1 MLPDSLYSVYRQYK
15 LDTDA
20 IASWLATTAQ
30 ANGYPQELLQPGG
43 GDDPH
48 NQKPRAPSRRL
59 KGKARLQA
67 VREHRQSLAADKARQ
82 AQKKY
87 TIAVKDFVVLADF
100 ISEKRAG
107 VGKVPASFVKTLD
120 RVIRAR
126 RAFGDQI
133 DGQGEVTGDKAAPD
147 SAHMYFVGVLEKVR
161 DVMKPLFPSPASSQ
175 KQAPQASADG
185 QETQDALTNR
195 FAGLSVYEPSEAFLN
210 MPDVERPQPAKTAG
224 DDELGAT
231 YEAERLNAFEDV
243 IFALTALMDDLN
255 RFRERINWIW
265 TAYGQGLF
273 DLCAAAIAT
282 NTAIDLARNLMDEIT
297 PDLDAHGGAWKM
309 LQKFHMMQCMM
320 EGHGLEALLDNA
332 GSTDNFNYKLY
343 DAGIGQ
349 FLQVYNMVDAFSR
362 VIEPNQLPLYK
373 EGMFGTYDP
382 QSNRNAKTGYEKFH
396 EDRALLMP
404 FFTELMT
411 VCVSV
416 TDYPVEDEFLRGMAE
431 MQETRQTP
439 FPMVFA
445 AQVFLDIHH
454 LLRKDVSRAFDAFQ
468 SGVTVLRDE
477 LEAHLNFH
485 KTLKI
490 DTWPRSNDQY
500 MVNIITDIRTV
511 LRDPVYRAKER
522 YYRRMNYAV
531 PDSVEPN
538 RILRMSPV
546 LSGLVLFKYRAE
558 VRDIAFTVINAWGS
572 VTYTAHLFNA
582 LSREKLLSGD
592 GNNDDANARPLW
604 PDMAVIRSLMLEDEQ
619 IFVGGAPSNADEY
632 FTRFCLQIGT
642 TVNAFSKRKE
652 KRKGPL
658 ASKAGPRGIKPET
671 LSPVT
676 SMFIDRYVRKTGRVN
691 WTTEHV
697 ERVIE
702 ASQWEAEGSE
712 EDHTLIMGK
721 LTKEELARK
730 KEQEKQEGKKK
741 GESPA
746 EKPAHLTPEELIR
759 SLTLALHN
767 ESPEFAFPL
776 LTMHRSCWRL
786 LRVVKQQCDEVLREL
801 FTPAYLE
808 RETELPFVVGW
819 VFMAA
824 ATFQSLPDKRPMLEA
839 AKAVRRE
846 VVLGDGGIAAIRRLG
861 ELGFPIKFEADEERF
876 SSWKHERHV

>member
-1 MLPDSLYSVYRQYK
+1 MLPYSLYSVYRQYK

-43 GDDPH
+43 GDDPR
-48 NQKPRAPSRRL
+48 NKKTQGPSRRL

-67 VREHRQSLAADKARQ
+67 VREHRQNQAADKARQ

-87 TIAVKDFVVLADF
+87 TIAVKDFVALAGF
-100 ISEKRAG
+100 ISEKRAK
-107 VGKVPASFVKTLD
+107 VGKVPTSFVKTLD

-126 RAFGDQI
+126 RAFGDKVA
-133 DGQGEVTGDKAAPD
+133 DQGEATGDN
-147 SAHMYFVGVLEKVR
+147 SAHMYFVSVLEKVR
-161 DVMKPLFPSPASSQ
+161 DVMKPLFPSQASSQ
-175 KQAPQASADG
+175 KQASADE
-185 QETQDALTNR
+185 ETEDAFSNR

-210 MPDVERPQPAKTAG
+210 MPDIERPQPAKTAG

-243 IFALTALMDDLN
+243 IFALTTLMNDLN
-255 RFRERINWIW
+255 RLRERIKWIW
-265 TAYGQGLF
+265 TAYGQGIF
-273 DLCAAAIAT
+273 DLCSAAIAT

-297 PDLDAHGGAWKM
+297 PDLDAQGGAWKM
-309 LQKFHMMQCMM
+309 LQKFHMVQCMI
-320 EGHGLEALLDNA
+320 EGHPPEALFNNEFDNH

-382 QSNRNAKTGYEKFH
+382 KSNRNAKSGYEKFH

-431 MQETRQTP
+431 MRKTRRTP

-454 LLRKDVSRAFDAFQ
+454 VLRKDVSRAFDTFQ

-477 LEAHLNFH
+477 LEAHLDFH

-490 DTWPRSNDQY
+490 DTWPKSNDQY
-500 MVNIITDIRTV
+500 MANIVSDIRTI

-558 VRDIAFTVINAWGS
+558 VRDIAFTVVNAWGS

-582 LSREKLLSGD
+582 LSNEKLLSGD
-592 GNNDDANARPLW
+592 DDDDDTNARPLW
-604 PDMAVIRSLMLEDEQ
+604 PDMDVIRSLMLEDEQ

-632 FTRFCLQIGT
+632 FTRFCLQMGM
-642 TVNAFSKRKE
+642 TVNAFIRRKE
-652 KRKGPL
+652 NRKGPL

-671 LSPVT
+671 ISPVT
-676 SMFIDRYVRKTGRVN
+676 SMFIDRYVRKTGQVN

-712 EDHTLIMGK
+712 EDHTLTMGK

-730 KEQEKQEGKKK
+730 KAQENREGKKTGK
-741 GESPA
+741 NPA
-746 EKPAHLTPEELIR
+746 AKPARLTAEELIR
-759 SLTLALHN
+759 SLTLALHT

-786 LRVVKQQCDEVLREL
+786 LRAVKQQCDGVLREL

-819 VFMAA
+819 IFMAA
-824 ATFQSLPDKRPMLEA
+824 ATFESLPDKRPMLEA

-846 VVLGDGGIAAIRRLG
+846 VVRGDEGMAAIRRLR
-861 ELGFPIKFEADEERF
+861 ELGFPIEFAADEESF
-876 SSWKHERHV
+876 LSWKGERHASA